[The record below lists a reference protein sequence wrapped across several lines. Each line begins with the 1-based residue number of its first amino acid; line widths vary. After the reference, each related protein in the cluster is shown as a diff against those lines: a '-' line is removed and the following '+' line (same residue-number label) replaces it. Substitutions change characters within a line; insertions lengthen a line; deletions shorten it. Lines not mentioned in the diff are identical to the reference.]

1 MIDINSF
8 PVSPCL
14 LACCLT
20 PCLVEHLVQMIDHVA
35 FFFINLNVL
44 QGYEKLP
51 DYEAIMTEFLRAVA
65 ESDRPAGQQTGYG
78 PATFAACSQL

>member
-1 MIDINSF
+1 MTLPDTALGAN
-8 PVSPCL
+8 CGL
-14 LACCLT
+14 LACTLMG
-20 PCLVEHLVQMIDHVA
+20 H
-35 FFFINLNVL
+35 FGL

-65 ESDRPAGQQTGYG
+65 EGAQPKGQSTGYG